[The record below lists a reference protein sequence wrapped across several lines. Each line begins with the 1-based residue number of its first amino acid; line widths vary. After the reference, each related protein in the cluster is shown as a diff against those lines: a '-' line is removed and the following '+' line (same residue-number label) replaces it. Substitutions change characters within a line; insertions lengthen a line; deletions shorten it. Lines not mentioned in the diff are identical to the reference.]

1 MKISYIVNVSDTP
14 TKIGTLTERNY
25 NLNFQGYI
33 VEQNGVPTIEF
44 DSQQAISIDRK
55 SVQVTTVA
63 VYERI
68 AVTYVFPAEELYL
81 DDEFRRSAAPYGQVI
96 TLDMTDYP
104 WIARTLQV
112 VLDMESVTTDLVGCG
127 SHLRRSFN
135 ALVVG

>member
-1 MKISYIVNVSDTP
+1 MKISYIVNVSNTP
-14 TKIGTLTERNY
+14 TKIGTLTERDY
-25 NLNFQGYI
+25 NLNFQGHI
-33 VEQNGVPTIEF
+33 VEENGVPTIEF

-63 VYERI
+63 AFERI
-68 AVTYVFPAEELYL
+68 AVTYVFPVEELYL
-81 DDEFRRSAAPYGQVI
+81 DDEFRKSTAPYGQTV

-104 WIARTLQV
+104 WIDRTLEV
-112 VLDMESVTTDLVGCG
+112 ILDVDSVPTQLIGCG